1 MSHVGA
7 EALFDLVLSL
17 TGDRRRDFLHL
28 LVCPRCRRAFDP
40 ELVSSPAPEPEAG
53 EDDPLGRAAIAME
66 TIWRRARAVD
76 ERAETMLRRDEA
88 AVSGLL
94 EELLSEPEGEGL
106 LALLEQARFQSP
118 GLARRLLRESAAV
131 RDRDAGRARTLA
143 VMALAVVGGADQERF
158 PRALLDG
165 LRLQAGCHLAEAAAV
180 QGRLGEAE
188 AWLVTAQV
196 CVEDY
201 PGDALE
207 RAFLCRSMGLVRRRE
222 CRTDEALALLAR
234 AVEVFA
240 GYGEEKEL
248 AVAQVEEAWI
258 HYDGHDPARALLLF
272 RQALEL
278 LPAGERPAA
287 HLRGLGGLVLCLADL
302 GREEELVAALAEGMA
317 LARRVP
323 LVPDGQRFEAMRA
336 RAAELLGG
344 IAEAAGVLESLFGRL
359 REEGCV
365 FEAAAVG
372 LELARLYL
380 RQGRAAAFRG
390 VLKDLGPLPEEARQ
404 AVLTARELLARGD
417 PDAEV
422 ALRLVQEDLSYARH
436 DPGFRFGVAFQGVPL
451 EARIELVP
459 PLPKKGPWIR
469 LSAGELVSDR
479 DPDEETPLRKRSR
492 HAAPSPEARV
502 YILNVHPWGR
512 GDGGSDAAWK
522 GASN

>member
-1 MSHVGA
+1 MSHVDA
-7 EALFDLVLSL
+7 EALLDLVLSL
-17 TGDRRRDFLHL
+17 PEDRRRDFLHVL
-28 LVCPRCRRAFDP
+28 ACPRCRRAFDP
-40 ELVSSPAPEPEAG
+40 ELAPPPAPEPEAG
-53 EDDPLGRAAIAME
+53 EDDPLGRAAAGLE
-66 TIWRRARAVD
+66 TIWRRARTVN
-76 ERAETMLRRDEA
+76 ERTEATLRRDEG
-88 AVSGLL
+88 AVPGLL

-131 RDRDAGRARTLA
+131 RDRDAGRAKTLA
-143 VMALAVVGGADQERF
+143 IVALAVVRGADQERF

-165 LRLQAGCHLAEAAAV
+165 LQMQASCHLAEVAIL
-180 QGRLGEAE
+180 QGRLEEAE

-207 RAFLCRSMGLVRRRE
+207 RAFLCRTMGLVRRQE
-222 CRTDEALALLAR
+222 GRTDEALALLAR

-258 HYDGHDPARALLLF
+258 HYDGNDPARALLLF

-278 LPAGERPAA
+278 LPAGEWPAA
-287 HLRGLGGLVLCLADL
+287 RLRGLGGLVLALADL
-302 GREEELVAALAEGMA
+302 GFEEDLAAAVAEGMA
-317 LARRVP
+317 LSRRVP
-323 LVPDGQRFEAMRA
+323 LAPDGQRFEAMRA
-336 RAAELLGG
+336 RATELRGG
-344 IAEAAGVLESLFGRL
+344 VEEAAGVLESLFGRL

-422 ALRLVQEDLSYARH
+422 ALRWVQEDLGYARH
-436 DPGFRFGVAFQGVPL
+436 DPAYRFGVAFQGVPL
-451 EARIELVP
+451 EARIELIP
-459 PLPKKGPWIR
+459 PRPRKGPWIR

-479 DPDEETPLRKRSR
+479 DPDEETPLRERSR
-492 HAAPSPEARV
+492 HAAPPPEARV
-502 YILNVHPWGR
+502 YILDVQRWGR
-512 GDGGSDAAWK
+512 GDGGSEAIWK